1 MRKLPKAPMGLNFR
15 QFSQARSNA
24 PRSERLFLVKA
35 FSLQL
40 CILAGVITYITYVL
54 QTAHHPTTLILAG
67 SMFMGSSGLT
77 LYIGTRFSHRIQH
90 TFARLQTLQKLS
102 DERLQRL
109 TENVPGVIYRYIL
122 YPDGSDR
129 FTYISPRCREI
140 YEVEPEAVLA
150 DSNVL
155 WQLILPE
162 DAAFMNQ
169 SAQQAIESLK
179 PWNLEYRIRTPS
191 GTLKWLQVCA
201 SPDVREEGSVYWDG
215 VVLEVSDRKRAEA
228 ILNRYR
234 KTLEEKVRARTTE
247 LEEANQALERL
258 AKLDGLTQLANRRT
272 FDQHLS
278 ETWKRLAREQQPMAL
293 ILCDIDHFKLYNDH
307 YGHLIGDRAL
317 KAVAKVIQDSA
328 KRPADLAARYGGEEF
343 AIILPNTDQAG
354 AIRVAEELRRAIMDL
369 RIAHD
374 RSTTHHF
381 ITVSLG
387 VAAIIPSGDHALRG
401 TESLIRDAD
410 KALYDAKKRGRNQ
423 MQVTDRQIVSSRS
436 GWGESN
442 PHH

>member
-1 MRKLPKAPMGLNFR
+1 
-15 QFSQARSNA
+15 
-24 PRSERLFLVKA
+24 
-35 FSLQL
+35 
-40 CILAGVITYITYVL
+40 
-54 QTAHHPTTLILAG
+54 
-67 SMFMGSSGLT
+67 
-77 LYIGTRFSHRIQH
+77 
-90 TFARLQTLQKLS
+90 
-102 DERLQRL
+102 
-109 TENVPGVIYRYIL
+109 
-122 YPDGSDR
+122 
-129 FTYISPRCREI
+129 
-140 YEVEPEAVLA
+140 
-150 DSNVL
+150 
-155 WQLILPE
+155 
-162 DAAFMNQ
+162 
-169 SAQQAIESLK
+169 
-179 PWNLEYRIRTPS
+179 
-191 GTLKWLQVCA
+191 
-201 SPDVREEGSVYWDG
+201 
-215 VVLEVSDRKRAEA
+215 VLEVSDRKRAEA

-234 KTLEEKVRARTTE
+234 KTLEEKVRARTKE

-387 VAAIIPSGDHALRG
+387 VATIIPSGDHALRG

-423 MQVTDRQIVSSRS
+423 MQVTDRQIFSSRS
-436 GWGESN
+436 GWGEST